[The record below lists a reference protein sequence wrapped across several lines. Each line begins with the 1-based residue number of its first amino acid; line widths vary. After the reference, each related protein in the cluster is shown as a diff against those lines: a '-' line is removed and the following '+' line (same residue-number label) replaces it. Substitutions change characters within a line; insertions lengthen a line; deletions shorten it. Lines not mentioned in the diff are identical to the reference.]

1 MSANISTQE
10 TAERDPNLDRIL
22 RMTSWFIS
30 QHDSQKSHNSPVF
43 ERLDTPSSQVLSDD
57 MSLSRLVKALSR
69 DSSRPDHPAKYNI
82 LIVTGNTS
90 MPIPTPVVIGAV
102 FPDMPWATNTDNTKE
117 KKWEGSS
124 KLTTSHILFQLR
136 PKFRLLPWT
145 GLHMPPST
153 DFIRLD
159 HETTASGKDIKWLK
173 DIATDSKISQKSYWI
188 GSPEGTKPGLHI
200 DPDTRVAILRTFVTP
215 SESGDGG
222 RYGEL
227 GVERDVD
234 GDAGLEEEFHFT
246 ASQIAVFKVE
256 SGTHANVC
264 SGENSTRKDDPRYGN
279 QGNETRLEGDEL
291 AKRIQGF
298 GST

>member
-22 RMTSWFIS
+22 RMASWFIS
-30 QHDSQKSHNSPVF
+30 QHDSQESHNSPVF

-57 MSLSRLVKALSR
+57 LSLSRLVKALSR
-69 DSSRPDHPAKYNI
+69 DSSRPDHPAQYNI

-90 MPIPTPVVIGAV
+90 MPIPTPVVTGVI
-102 FPDMPWATNTDNTKE
+102 FPDMPWATNPDNTE
-117 KKWEGSS
+117 ETKWEGTS
-124 KLTTSHILFQLR
+124 KLTTHILFQLR
-136 PKFRLLPWT
+136 PEFRLLRWT

-159 HETTASGKDIKWLK
+159 DKTTANGKNIKSLK

-188 GSPEGTKPGLHI
+188 GSPQGTKTGLHI

-215 SESGDGG
+215 SKSGDGG
-222 RYGEL
+222 RYEEL

-256 SGTHANVC
+256 SGTHANVY

>member
-136 PKFRLLPWT
+136 PKFRLLRWT

-246 ASQIAVFKVE
+246 ASQIAVFKVK

>member
-1 MSANISTQE
+1 
-10 TAERDPNLDRIL
+10 
-22 RMTSWFIS
+22 MTYWFIS
-30 QHDSQKSHNSPVF
+30 QHDSQKSRNSPVF
-43 ERLDTPSSQVLSDD
+43 ERLDTPSSQALSDD
-57 MSLSRLVKALSR
+57 LSLSRLVKALSR
-69 DSSRPDHPAKYNI
+69 DSSRPDHPAQYNI
-82 LIVTGNTS
+82 LIVTGDTS
-90 MPIPTPVVIGAV
+90 MPIPTPVVIGAI
-102 FPDMPWATNTDNTKE
+102 FPDMPWATNPNNTEE
-117 KKWEGSS
+117 KKLEGTS

-136 PKFRLLPWT
+136 PKFRLLRWT

-159 HETTASGKDIKWLK
+159 DETTADVKNIKSLK
-173 DIATDSKISQKSYWI
+173 DIATDSKISQISYWI
-188 GSPEGTKPGLHI
+188 GSPEGTKTGLHI

-215 SESGDGG
+215 SNNGDGG
-222 RYGEL
+222 RYEEL

-256 SGTHANVC
+256 SGTHANAY
-264 SGENSTRKDDPRYGN
+264 SSENSTRKDDPRYGN